1 LRLSLSLMFATVAL
15 VVTVGLIVV
24 VAYCAF
30 TERWLQAIFFLLA
43 RKELLSWL
51 DQASD
56 RIEER
61 ETESKYPTTG
71 EGSGVSL
78 K

>member
-1 LRLSLSLMFATVAL
+1 LTLALSLVAL
-15 VVTVGLIVV
+15 VVSVGLIVV

-51 DQASD
+51 DHASG

-61 ETESKYPTTG
+61 ETKSK
-71 EGSGVSL
+71 
-78 K
+78 